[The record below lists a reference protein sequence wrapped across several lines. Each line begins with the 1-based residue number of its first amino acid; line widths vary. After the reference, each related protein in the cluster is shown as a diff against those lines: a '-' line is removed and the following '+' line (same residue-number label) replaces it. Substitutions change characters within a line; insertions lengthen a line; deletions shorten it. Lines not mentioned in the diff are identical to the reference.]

1 MKRLRECS
9 VLFDIGGITFAERGL
24 VLAYNILTLWPA
36 LLLGVPVVKLSQA
49 VGPFSSP
56 INRFFA
62 RLFLPKCKKI
72 YPRGEISAEYLA
84 SLNLQ
89 KEPSPV
95 AADIAFLFDPDYSLS
110 TENAEKVNQLT
121 QKMAKW
127 KEEGSKVIIFSPSTV
142 VMKKMTSPKYE
153 NLILDI
159 IRKLDHPEFNFVFL
173 PNSNRAESDK
183 AQNNDILAIKKFREG
198 VEKAFP
204 EDLKARIEWVD
215 WDLNTAGLRQIISG
229 ASLIVTSRFH
239 GMIAALSLAVPVYVI
254 GWSHKYREVLRSFQM
269 EDFLRDYKNVDA
281 EGMATEISIELGLEK
296 ELRERINKGL
306 PQIILSSSRQFDEM
320 ELEFSEAK

>member
-1 MKRLRECS
+1 
-9 VLFDIGGITFAERGL
+9 
-24 VLAYNILTLWPA
+24 
-36 LLLGVPVVKLSQA
+36 
-49 VGPFSSP
+49 
-56 INRFFA
+56 
-62 RLFLPKCKKI
+62 
-72 YPRGEISAEYLA
+72 
-84 SLNLQ
+84 
-89 KEPSPV
+89 
-95 AADIAFLFDPDYSLS
+95 
-110 TENAEKVNQLT
+110 
-121 QKMAKW
+121 MAKW

-183 AQNNDILAIKKFREG
+183 AQNNDILAIKKIREG
-198 VEKAFP
+198 VEKAIP

-254 GWSHKYREVLRSFQM
+254 GWSHKYREVLQSFQM

-281 EGMATEISIELGLEK
+281 EGMATEISKELGLK
-296 ELRERINKGL
+296 KSCGSGSTRGYPK
-306 PQIILSSSRQFDEM
+306 
-320 ELEFSEAK
+320 